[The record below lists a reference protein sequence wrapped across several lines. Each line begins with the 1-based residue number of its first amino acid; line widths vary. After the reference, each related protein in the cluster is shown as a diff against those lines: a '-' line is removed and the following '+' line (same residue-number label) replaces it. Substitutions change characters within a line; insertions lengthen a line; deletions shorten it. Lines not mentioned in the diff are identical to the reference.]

1 MENNN
6 YFVIFSLLL
15 IITILFTPVTS
26 ALKVEGEYPIELFDE
41 FWESKLTEEEYSI
54 LKESNTEPAFNNKYY
69 RNKEKGIYACAACGN
84 LLFDSKHKYN
94 SGSGWPSFY
103 DVYSENSVITRPD
116 NSMGMERTEVICSR
130 CGGHI
135 GHLFN
140 DGPEP
145 TGLRYCVNSASLQF
159 LKSAHFAKGWFWGT
173 EAQFGALDGV
183 VHTYVGYAGGTTDN
197 PTYKNIGNHAETL
210 KVLYN
215 PEIVSYEELVNY
227 YIEITEVNNR
237 PISGQ
242 YRYIIF
248 YDNETQK
255 EHIKEVEAKQREA
268 EEIYFDVKELDK
280 FFVAEDY
287 HQKYQVRSNEKLYN
301 KLMEI
306 FKNEQSFIDSHIA
319 TKLNS
324 FRSGFINNQEINQI
338 IDDSYLSPIYPDK
351 IKEVKDIIK

>member
-1 MENNN
+1 M
-6 YFVIFSLLL
+6 
-15 IITILFTPVTS
+15 
-26 ALKVEGEYPIELFDE
+26 
-41 FWESKLTEEEYSI
+41 
-54 LKESNTEPAFNNKYY
+54 
-69 RNKEKGIYACAACGN
+69 
-84 LLFDSKHKYN
+84 
-94 SGSGWPSFY
+94 
-103 DVYSENSVITRPD
+103 
-116 NSMGMERTEVICSR
+116 
-130 CGGHI
+130 
-135 GHLFN
+135 
-140 DGPEP
+140 
-145 TGLRYCVNSASLQF
+145 
-159 LKSAHFAKGWFWGT
+159 
-173 EAQFGALDGV
+173 
-183 VHTYVGYAGGTTDN
+183 
-197 PTYKNIGNHAETL
+197 
-210 KVLYN
+210 
-215 PEIVSYEELVNY
+215 VNY